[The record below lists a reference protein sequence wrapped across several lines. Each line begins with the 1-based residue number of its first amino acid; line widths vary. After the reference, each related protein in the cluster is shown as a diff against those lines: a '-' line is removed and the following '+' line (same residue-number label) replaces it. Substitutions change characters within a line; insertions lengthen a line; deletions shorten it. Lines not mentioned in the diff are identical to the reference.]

1 MLKIS
6 LKSKGKQNISDKG
19 LNDTI
24 IELLKRVESLEKRI
38 SSLEKGGIADGD
50 KKDKGPL
57 RKR

>member
-50 KKDKGPL
+50 KKDKGAL
-57 RKR
+57 